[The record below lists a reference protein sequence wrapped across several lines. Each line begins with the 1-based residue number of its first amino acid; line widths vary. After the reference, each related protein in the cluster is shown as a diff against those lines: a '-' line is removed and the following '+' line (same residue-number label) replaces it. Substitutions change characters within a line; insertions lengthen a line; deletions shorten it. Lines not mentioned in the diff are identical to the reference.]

1 MENYKKR
8 LIFSFIINILMLIL
22 FISTIIWEIVD
33 INNNPNNIY
42 KNFWG
47 LFRYFTIDGNLLS
60 CIFNFIIAFK
70 QFQALRMQTESEV
83 KEKIISHFLYIIS
96 LISAVDEIIIFIVV
110 MIIFLP
116 MSNSE
121 MIEGFIGTYR
131 ASSVH
136 ITIPLLLTF
145 RFLFLDKRKRQ
156 LKIYEKFFGGIPMSI
171 YGIIMY
177 ILCIAKVFTSF
188 EKKDGGDGKIPY
200 PFFDVYH
207 QSWYFCFFIAIF
219 IFIFGFGVSFL
230 FDFVNKKCE
239 KLIFPYDSSE
249 VDINEEK
256 NLLNDPLKLKETFE

>member
-156 LKIYEKFFGGIPMSI
+156 LKIYEKFFGGIPMCI

-177 ILCIAKVFTSF
+177 ILCIGKVFTSF
-188 EKKDGGDGKIPY
+188 DKKQGDGKIPY

-219 IFIFGFGVSFL
+219 IFIFGFGISFL
-230 FDFVNKKCE
+230 FDFINKKCE

-256 NLLNDPLKLKETFE
+256 NLLNDPLKLKETIQ

>member
-8 LIFSFIINILMLIL
+8 LIFSFTINLLMIIL
-22 FISTIIWEIVD
+22 FISSIIWEIVD
-33 INNNPNNIY
+33 INNNPNSVY
-42 KNFWG
+42 QNFWG

-70 QFQALRMQTESEV
+70 QFQALRMQTESYV
-83 KEKIISHFLYIIS
+83 KEKTISHFLYIIS

-116 MSNSE
+116 MSDTK
-121 MIEGFIGTYR
+121 MIDGLIGSYK
-131 ASSVH
+131 ASSEH

-230 FDFVNKKCE
+230 FDFINKKCE